1 MTREFCPN
9 CKAMRNVQLT
19 TSRRKVR
26 RPDGKDMVIVTKV
39 LDCEACGS
47 FIRSEDA
54 ATGAGE
60 RGKA

>member
-1 MTREFCPN
+1 MTRAFCPT
-9 CKAMRNVQLT
+9 CRAMRNVRLT

-26 RPDGKDMVIVTKV
+26 RPDGKDVVIVTRMFH
-39 LDCEACGS
+39 CEACGS

-54 ATGAGE
+54 AAGAGE